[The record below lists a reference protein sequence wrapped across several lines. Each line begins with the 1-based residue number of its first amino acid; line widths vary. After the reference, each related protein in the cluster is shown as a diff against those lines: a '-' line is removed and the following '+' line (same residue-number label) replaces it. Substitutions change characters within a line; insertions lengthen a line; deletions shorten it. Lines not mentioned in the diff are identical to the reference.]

1 MGHSFENPMQMFAM
15 KQQPMTSPV
24 TGTIYTG
31 PPAKYLS
38 NGGMNS
44 NGYATSGSMRPMLSS
59 QQQQQQQQNRYG
71 SYNGNNYNSGSG
83 MQQQQQRR
91 QNNSG
96 VDNATNDSVK

>member
-59 QQQQQQQQNRYG
+59 QQQQQQNRYG

-83 MQQQQQRR
+83 MQQQQRR